1 MSKSNFMKDR
11 NKLHTNFYKCL
22 PEAAGNFDS
31 LMEATF
37 KDSALSAKMKELIAL
52 GISVAVRCEP
62 CMRYHVEKA
71 MEQGATKDEAFEA
84 MQVGYEMAVGS
95 VVPPL
100 RKVLYDV
107 FSEE

>member
-1 MSKSNFMKDR
+1 MASNFMNDR
-11 NKLHTNFYKCL
+11 NKLHENFYKCL

-31 LMEATF
+31 IMEVTF

-52 GISVAVRCEP
+52 GISVTVRCEP
-62 CMRYHVEKA
+62 CMKYHIEKS
-71 MEQGATKDEAFEA
+71 MEQGATKEEVFEA

-95 VVPPL
+95 VIPPL

-107 FSEE
+107 FSDK